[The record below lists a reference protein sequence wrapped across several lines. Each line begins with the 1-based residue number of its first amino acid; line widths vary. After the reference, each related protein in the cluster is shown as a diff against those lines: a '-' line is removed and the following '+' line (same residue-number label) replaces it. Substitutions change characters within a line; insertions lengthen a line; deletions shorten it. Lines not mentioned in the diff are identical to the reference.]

1 VLLEMDRH
9 LEGLIPRL
17 SRDELILGIK
27 AFNELCLRSGIT
39 SIQDGT
45 PLNSLG
51 RWTLF
56 PGLKDNNLRDPCL
69 NFMVSADHVDNFLDE
84 GPEFFVGDTDLRVGA
99 ARLTVTMATGQMWL
113 TMGMTRCLLDKA
125 YNKIAIPCSG

>member
-45 PLNSLG
+45 HLNSLG
-51 RWTLF
+51 RWILF
-56 PGLKDNNLRDPCL
+56 PG
-69 NFMVSADHVDNFLDE
+69 
-84 GPEFFVGDTDLRVGA
+84 
-99 ARLTVTMATGQMWL
+99 
-113 TMGMTRCLLDKA
+113 
-125 YNKIAIPCSG
+125 